1 MISHINNIY
10 KKVKYKIFLPRWN
23 TMVSGQVKQTTLKD
37 WKQKS
42 EGKKTLQAI
51 YNIFWAY
58 FPFKTILE
66 VV

>member
-10 KKVKYKIFLPRWN
+10 VKYKIFLPRWN
-23 TMVSGQVKQTTLKD
+23 TMVSGQVKQTTFKD

-42 EGKKTLQAI
+42 EGKKTNLQAI

-58 FPFKTILE
+58 FPLKTILE